1 MEIVGSFC
9 DFNNDK
15 NNNVFVALLLWFPDI
30 FHVVAHSEKAGP
42 CSLIHVSVFDAKD
55 VLEAIWLLSSSVK
68 ESCTTQKGWLS
79 YVSFSDKWQ
88 LKLPRTKLPFLLP

>member
-1 MEIVGSFC
+1 M
-9 DFNNDK
+9 
-15 NNNVFVALLLWFPDI
+15 
-30 FHVVAHSEKAGP
+30 
-42 CSLIHVSVFDAKD
+42 IHVSVFDAKD

-88 LKLPRTKLPFLLP
+88 LKLPRTKLPF